1 MDIKR
6 ILSFVDEVRSE
17 AGRRTEPPLR
27 KSAVVAIV
35 RNPFAGR
42 YVEDLAPLTQASEAI
57 GREISAIAV
66 GLLAP
71 YKPVSYGKAAVI
83 GLAGEQEHG
92 NAMLT
97 TMFGNVMR
105 EAAGGGKAWISSFT
119 KRAAPGAT
127 IDIPFAH
134 KDALYVRSHYDGIS
148 ITLHDAPLPD
158 EIALICAYAT
168 RPAQSPGRW
177 TERRRDQR
185 NRRAHVRLPER
196 ACGRLME
203 FEHERLQDRRRAH
216 QVAQGRTH
224 RLS

>member
-1 MDIKR
+1 MEIKR

-17 AGRRTEPPLR
+17 AGRRAEPPLR

-35 RNPFAGR
+35 QNPFAGR
-42 YVEDLAPLTQASEAI
+42 YVEDLSSLVAASEAI
-57 GREISAIAV
+57 GREISGIAV
-66 GLLAP
+66 KLLAP
-71 YKPVSYGKAAVI
+71 DKPVSYGKAAII

-97 TMFGNVMR
+97 TVFGNVMR

-127 IDIPFAH
+127 IDIPLAH

-168 RPAQSPGRW
+168 RGRPNH
-177 TERRRDQR
+177 RVGGLSVDQIKGTDG
-185 NRRAHVRLPER
+185 L
-196 ACGRLME
+196 
-203 FEHERLQDRRRAH
+203 
-216 QVAQGRTH
+216 T
-224 RLS
+224 